1 MQLARNLWRYLV
13 RYSGWILLS
22 VVAVFVYA
30 ATTVGMVTLVE
41 PILTEVLPSG
51 DEVRAALP
59 GFVADAD
66 AVEATDAGPGLFDL
80 HGQLRRLYD
89 FLRELVGLQGQQ
101 LMFFAPAL
109 FLFIYLLRMVAAFL
123 SSYSFQHAGLGVTT
137 DLRND
142 LCEHILRQS
151 SQFHREHTSGEL
163 YSRVVS
169 DVDKMQ
175 NAVSSRLL
183 DLFQQSLTLVG
194 LLALL
199 LSTHLRLALVCLL
212 ATPMIVY
219 PIVRFGKGMRKS
231 SFRSQERMADL
242 SSLLTEVVRGHQIVK
257 AFGMEE
263 FELRRFSAATKR
275 HLRVNLRVQIL
286 SSYSSPVVESMA
298 ALGGAALL
306 IYGGILIRRGELTPA
321 LFAVF
326 LTTLVL
332 LYDPIRKLNKVN
344 LLLQGA
350 LAAAGRVFDLLA
362 TPFAIQDPADPR
374 PLQEMRTGVEF
385 DRVSFGYSD
394 AYVLEDFSLSI
405 PRGKRIALVGHSGA
419 GKSTVANLLPRF
431 FDPAQGAVRIDGI
444 DIRELSLKD
453 LRSLIGLVAQD
464 TVLFNDTVRNNL
476 AYGHDEVALDRVREA
491 AVAAY
496 ADEFILAMPNGYETV
511 IGESGAQL
519 SGGERQ
525 RLAIARALFKDAPIL
540 ILDEATSQLDTE
552 SENEVQKA
560 LRNLMRGRTTLV
572 IAHRISTIVSADEI
586 VVMEHGSIVE
596 QGSHEDLL
604 ERGGVY
610 RRLYDLQFKV

>member
-22 VVAVFVYA
+22 VVASLVFA
-30 ATTVGMVTLVE
+30 ATTVVMVTLFE

-51 DEVRAALP
+51 DEVSAALP
-59 GFVADAD
+59 GLGTSAGADESA
-66 AVEATDAGPGLFDL
+66 ESGLGLFDVYA
-80 HGQLRRLYD
+80 HLRHFYET
-89 FLRELVGLQGQQ
+89 LRDQAGVQGRQ

-109 FLFIYLLRMVAAFL
+109 FLVVYLLRMVAAFL
-123 SSYSFQHAGLGVTT
+123 SSYSFQHAGLGVTN

-142 LCEHILRQS
+142 LCGHILRQS
-151 SQFHREHTSGEL
+151 NQFHREHTSGEL

-175 NAVSSRLL
+175 NVVSSRLL

-194 LLALL
+194 LLFLL
-199 LSTHLRLALVCLL
+199 RSINPRLALVCLL
-212 ATPMIVY
+212 VVPFIVY
-219 PIVRFGKGMRKS
+219 PIVRFGKGVRS
-231 SFRSQERMADL
+231 NSFRTQERMADL

-263 FELRRFSAATKR
+263 FELRRFSEATSR

-298 ALGGAALL
+298 ALGGCALL
-306 IYGGILIRRGELTPA
+306 VYGGILIDRGELTPPR
-321 LFAVF
+321 FAVF
-326 LTTLVL
+326 LATLLL
-332 LYDPIRKLNKVN
+332 LYDPIRRLNKVH

-350 LAAAGRVFDLLA
+350 KAAAERVFDLLA
-362 TPFAIQDPADPR
+362 TPVAIQDPAYPR
-374 PLQEMRTGVEF
+374 PLEGMRTGIEF
-385 DRVSFGYSD
+385 DRVSFAYGD

-405 PRGKRIALVGHSGA
+405 PCGKRVALVGHSGA

-431 FDPAQGAVRIDGI
+431 FDPAEGAVRIDGI

-464 TVLFNDTVRNNL
+464 TILFNDTVRNNL
-476 AYGHDEVALDRVREA
+476 AYGHDEVPLDRVREA
-491 AVAAY
+491 AAAAY
-496 ADEFILAMPNGYETV
+496 ADEFILAMPKGYETV
-511 IGESGAQL
+511 IGESGTQL

-560 LRNLMRGRTTLV
+560 LKNLMQGRTTLV
-572 IAHRISTIVSADEI
+572 IAHRLSTIVSADEI
-586 VVMEHGSIVE
+586 LVMEKGRIVE
-596 QGSHEDLL
+596 QGSHGELL
-604 ERGGVY
+604 KRGGIY

>member
-1 MQLARNLWRYLV
+1 MHLARNLWRYLV
-13 RYSGWILLS
+13 RYSGWIVLS
-22 VVAVFVYA
+22 VVAVLVYA
-30 ATTVGMVTLVE
+30 ATTVGMVTLIE
-41 PILTEVLPSG
+41 PILTEVLPAG
-51 DEVRAALP
+51 EEVRAALP
-59 GFVADAD
+59 GLVSGAA
-66 AVEATDAGPGLFDL
+66 EAEAIEAGPGLFDL
-80 HGQLRRLYD
+80 HGQLRRFYES
-89 FLRELVGLQGQQ
+89 LRDLVGLEGQQ
-101 LMFFAPAL
+101 LMFFAPVL
-109 FLFIYLLRMVAAFL
+109 FLVVYLLRMVAAFL
-123 SSYSFQHAGLGVTT
+123 SSYSFQHAGLGVTN

-142 LCEHILRQS
+142 LCAHILRQS
-151 SQFHREHTSGEL
+151 NQFHREHTSGEL

-212 ATPMIVY
+212 AMPLIVY

-263 FELRRFSAATKR
+263 FELRRFSEATKR
-275 HLRVNLRVQIL
+275 HLRVNLKVQIL

-306 IYGGILIRRGELTPA
+306 VYGGILIRRGELTPA

-326 LTTLVL
+326 LTTLLL

-344 LLLQGA
+344 LLLQ
-350 LAAAGRVFDLLA
+350 AARASAERVFDLLA
-362 TPFAIQDPADPR
+362 TPVAIQDPAYPR
-374 PLQEMRTGVEF
+374 PLQGMRTGIEF
-385 DRVSFGYSD
+385 DRVSFGYGD

-405 PRGKRIALVGHSGA
+405 ACGKRVALVGHSGA

-431 FDPAQGAVRIDGI
+431 FDPAEGAVRIDGI

-464 TVLFNDTVRNNL
+464 TVLFNDTVHNNL
-476 AYGHDEVALDRVREA
+476 AYGHDEVPIDRVREA
-491 AVAAY
+491 AAAAY
-496 ADEFILAMPNGYETV
+496 ADEFILALPKGYQTV

-552 SENEVQKA
+552 SENQVQKA
-560 LRNLMRGRTTLV
+560 LKNLMEGRTTLV
-572 IAHRISTIVSADEI
+572 IAHRLSTIVSADEI
-586 VVMEHGSIVE
+586 VVMEKGRIVE
-596 QGSHEDLL
+596 QGVHAELL
-604 ERGGVY
+604 EHGGIY

>member
-1 MQLARNLWRYLV
+1 
-13 RYSGWILLS
+13 
-22 VVAVFVYA
+22 
-30 ATTVGMVTLVE
+30 
-41 PILTEVLPSG
+41 
-51 DEVRAALP
+51 
-59 GFVADAD
+59 
-66 AVEATDAGPGLFDL
+66 
-80 HGQLRRLYD
+80 
-89 FLRELVGLQGQQ
+89 
-101 LMFFAPAL
+101 
-109 FLFIYLLRMVAAFL
+109 
-123 SSYSFQHAGLGVTT
+123 
-137 DLRND
+137 
-142 LCEHILRQS
+142 
-151 SQFHREHTSGEL
+151 
-163 YSRVVS
+163 
-169 DVDKMQ
+169 
-175 NAVSSRLL
+175 
-183 DLFQQSLTLVG
+183 
-194 LLALL
+194 
-199 LSTHLRLALVCLL
+199 
-212 ATPMIVY
+212 
-219 PIVRFGKGMRKS
+219 
-231 SFRSQERMADL
+231 
-242 SSLLTEVVRGHQIVK
+242 
-257 AFGMEE
+257 
-263 FELRRFSAATKR
+263 
-275 HLRVNLRVQIL
+275 
-286 SSYSSPVVESMA
+286 MA

-453 LRSLIGLVAQD
+453 LRSLIGLVPQD

-511 IGESGAQL
+511 IGELGAQL